1 MKLLILL
8 CSAISI
14 NAFADTV
21 LYPTDHLGNIQ
32 YHKDHVVIKSDG
44 RVVTVNSAGNAQ
56 YHKQQYKI
64 VDGKVK
70 AVDSIGNIQ
79 HHKASVKS
87 K

>member
-1 MKLLILL
+1 MIGPADA
-8 CSAISI
+8 AIT
-14 NAFADTV
+14 ADEASRHTS
-21 LYPTDHLGNIQ
+21 G
-32 YHKDHVVIKSDG
+32 SDG

-79 HHKASVKS
+79 HHKASAKS